1 MLHSLFGDFPVNGH
15 LFHAAIQF
23 AEPEVG
29 SSHGG
34 IPSLP
39 TALIRGLLGRG
50 SGFFFG
56 EAGNNSNHEPQF
68 NERLPFYR
76 HTNAMNASNPAA
88 IR

>member
-1 MLHSLFGDFPVNGH
+1 MAHGTPATCYLEAHSVQSRYQILHSFFSDFPVNGH

-29 SSHGG
+29 SSHVG

-50 SGFFFG
+50 SGSFLW
-56 EAGNNSNHEPQF
+56 EEGNNSNHEP
-68 NERLPFYR
+68 
-76 HTNAMNASNPAA
+76 
-88 IR
+88 